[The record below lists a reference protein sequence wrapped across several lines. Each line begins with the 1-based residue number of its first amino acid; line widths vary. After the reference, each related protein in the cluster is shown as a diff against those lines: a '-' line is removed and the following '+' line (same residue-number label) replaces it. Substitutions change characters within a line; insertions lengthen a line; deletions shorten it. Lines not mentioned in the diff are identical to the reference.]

1 MSRIEAYFDTS
12 VFQPRIE
19 TTVLDGLWN
28 DDGEGWLICGDFWGI
43 QKFIFEG
50 LSSKNAAKVLRA
62 KSAFVELFTEY
73 IARYICHT
81 VGIGEEHIISQNAGK
96 FEILSPKKA
105 DIGKIQE
112 ALDRY
117 FMEKFYGMSGMSL
130 CMVETSSRAFGSEE
144 AYRAL
149 RDEVS
154 EAVEVSKF
162 VKFSLPKRDPL
173 MEEYDTDIDNQSL
186 CRVCNIRKIVYT
198 NDESC
203 DVCHG
208 FTMLGKL
215 LAIDSL
221 QEVVSEKEVGI
232 ERSYFDGFTAS
243 LALDERI
250 KSYIQYEYDESA
262 NQRIPVSFETLAK
275 ASCGGDKKQG
285 VKTLAVLKADAD
297 HMGRFIR
304 ESNVTAGFENFDGF
318 SKGMDAFFSLHIAA
332 RMREKYPNTYT
343 VFGGGDDL
351 FIVGAWDEVLA
362 LAREVHESF
371 GTYVKGELSLS
382 MGIALAKPST
392 PISYLAEH
400 TEHLLEDA
408 KGIDEQKDA
417 LSMFGETVKWKD
429 YIACYE
435 LLLPA
440 LESQH
445 QVTELKTAWL
455 YRVLELADMGKRV
468 KYDGSI
474 TDTIWRSKLN
484 YTIRRNVE
492 RTTDG
497 FISAL
502 NTAIERYPK
511 ETKLVLTEFIY
522 KRRKM

>member
-1 MSRIEAYFDTS
+1 MSRVEGYFDTL

-19 TTVLDGLWN
+19 TTVLDGLWD

-73 IARYICHT
+73 IARYVCHT

-105 DIGKIQE
+105 DIERIQE
-112 ALDRY
+112 RLDRY
-117 FMEKFYGMSGMSL
+117 FIDNFYGMSGMSV
-130 CMVETSSRAFGSEE
+130 CMVKTSSKAVGSEDE
-144 AYRAL
+144 YRSL
-149 RDEVS
+149 RDDVS
-154 EAVEVSKF
+154 EAVEASKF
-162 VKFSLPKRDPL
+162 IKFSLPKRDPL

-186 CRVCNIRKIVYT
+186 CRVCNIRKIAHAKE
-198 NDESC
+198 ESC
-203 DVCHG
+203 SICER

-215 LAIDSL
+215 LAIDSV
-221 QEVVSEKEVGI
+221 QEEVSEKEAGI
-232 ERSYFDGFTAS
+232 ESSYFDDFTAA

-250 KSYIQYEYDESA
+250 KSYIQYEYDKSA
-262 NQRIPVSFETLAK
+262 NQRIPASFETLAQ

-304 ESNVTAGFENFDGF
+304 ESDVTAGFENFEDF

-332 RMREKYPNTYT
+332 LMREKYPDTYT

-371 GTYVKGELSLS
+371 GIYVKGQLSLS

-400 TEHLLEDA
+400 TEHLLEES
-408 KGIDEQKDA
+408 KRIDDKKDA

-429 YIACYE
+429 YIACHD

-445 QVTELKTAWL
+445 QVTELRTAWL
-455 YRVLELADMGKRV
+455 YRVLELADMGKKV
-468 KYDGSI
+468 KYEGSI

-492 RTTDG
+492 RATDG
-497 FISAL
+497 FVSAL